1 MVMNNSTN
9 GFLFDVNSDNFSV
22 SLERALKD
30 KRLFVAAAQGKVS
43 DIDLLSKLY
52 IVEQEVRNS
61 KNYDVKIV
69 ENYLDNGD
77 SFMASVSFLPTEK
90 PAILK

>member
-1 MVMNNSTN
+1 MNSSTN
-9 GFLFDVNSDNFSV
+9 GFLFDINSDNFSV

-77 SFMASVSFLPTEK
+77 SFMASVSFLPKEK
-90 PAILK
+90 AAILK

>member
-1 MVMNNSTN
+1 MNNSTN
-9 GFLFDVNSDNFSV
+9 GFLFDINLDNFSV

-69 ENYLDNGD
+69 ENYHDNGD
-77 SFMASVSFLPTEK
+77 SFTASVSFLPTEK

>member
-1 MVMNNSTN
+1 MNNSTY
-9 GFLFDVNSDNFSV
+9 GFLFDINSDNFSV

-69 ENYLDNGD
+69 ENYHDDSD
-77 SFMASVSFLPTEK
+77 SFTASVSFLPKEK
-90 PAILK
+90 TAKLK